1 MGKRS
6 NRQKNTNVF
15 DSDDDTVST
24 SSTSMSDAS
33 QVQENEEVYGGG
45 HRLDNYLDA
54 LYEKRGSVR
63 EKALEG
69 LVSDFASQVQS
80 QFAESN
86 CITLQH
92 QFINSIKRGS
102 ASEASLASRALGLL
116 ALTVGSGDSAHEILE
131 ESLVNLAQVLKSGSD
146 SRKQSSV
153 LDCLAVLTFVG
164 GNESEETQKSMQLIW
179 QLIHPKPRANV
190 GVASKPTPSVVAA
203 AVSAWSFLLTT
214 VDGWRM
220 SSSDW
225 QESASYL
232 STLLDKDDRAIRLA
246 AGEAIALIFEISS
259 FEKGLRGNNGDSVVE
274 GKNSQG
280 IFSYV
285 EALKD
290 KILNQVRSL
299 SMEAGGKGS
308 AKKDLNNQRSL
319 FRDVLEF
326 LEYGH
331 CPETS
336 IKMQHGDPLVVSTW
350 SQLIQLNFMK
360 HFLGSGFAKHMQ
372 ENELLHDVFNFT
384 PKKKQLGGHGH
395 LAASEKRMFKS
406 PNSAVNKART
416 QLLNKQRMLAQD
428 RNAGHYN
435 AVLSEDM

>member
-1 MGKRS
+1 MGKRG
-6 NRQKNTNVF
+6 NRQKKSDVF

-24 SSTSMSDAS
+24 SSTSMSDVS
-33 QVQENEEVYGGG
+33 QVQENEEIYGGG
-45 HRLDNYLDA
+45 HQLENYLDA

-69 LVSDFASQVQS
+69 FVSAFASQVQS

-102 ASEASLASRALGLL
+102 SLEASLASHALGLL
-116 ALTVGSGDSAHEILE
+116 SLTVGSGDSAHEILE
-131 ESLVNLAQVLKSGSD
+131 ESLVHLAQVLKSGSD
-146 SRKQSSV
+146 SRKKSAV
-153 LDCLAVLTFVG
+153 LDCLAILTFVG
-164 GNESEETQKSMQLIW
+164 GNEPVETQKSMQMIW
-179 QLIHPKPRANV
+179 QLIHPKPGSNV
-190 GVASKPTPSVVAA
+190 GVTSKPTPVVAA

-220 SSSDW
+220 NSSEW
-225 QESASYL
+225 QESISYL

-246 AGEAIALIFEISS
+246 AGEAVALIFEIRSLENEFRS
-259 FEKGLRGNNGDSVVE
+259 TDGDSVVE

-280 IFSYV
+280 VFSYV
-285 EALKD
+285 EALKG
-290 KILNQVRSL
+290 KFLNQVRSL
-299 SMEAGGKGS
+299 SVEAGGKGS

-336 IKMQHGDPLVVSTW
+336 IKMQHGDSLVVSTW
-350 SQLIQLNFMK
+350 TQLIQLNFLK
-360 HFLGSGFAKHMQ
+360 HYLGSGFAKHMQ

-384 PKKKQLGGHGH
+384 PKKKNLAGHGH
-395 LAASEKRMFKS
+395 LAGSEKRMFKS
-406 PNSAVNKART
+406 PNSAANKART

-428 RNAGHYN
+428 RNAGLYN
-435 AVLSEDM
+435 AVLNEDM

>member
-24 SSTSMSDAS
+24 SSTSMSDVS
-33 QVQENEEVYGGG
+33 QAQENEEVYGGG
-45 HRLDNYLDA
+45 NQLENYLDA

-69 LVSDFASQVQS
+69 FVSAFASQVQS
-80 QFAESN
+80 QFAKSN
-86 CITLQH
+86 SITLQH

-102 ASEASLASRALGLL
+102 TSEASLASHALGLL
-116 ALTVGSGDSAHEILE
+116 SLTVGSGDSAHEILE
-131 ESLVNLAQVLKSGSD
+131 ESLVHLAQVLKSVSD
-146 SRKQSSV
+146 SRKKSAV
-153 LDCLAVLTFVG
+153 LDCLAILTFVG
-164 GNESEETQKSMQLIW
+164 GNEPEETQKSMQILW
-179 QLIHPKPRANV
+179 QLIHPKPGSNV
-190 GVASKPTPSVVAA
+190 GVASKPSPSVVAA

-220 SSSDW
+220 SSSEW
-225 QESASYL
+225 QESVSYL

-246 AGEAIALIFEISS
+246 A
-259 FEKGLRGNNGDSVVE
+259 
-274 GKNSQG
+274 
-280 IFSYV
+280 
-285 EALKD
+285 EALKG

-299 SMEAGGKGS
+299 SVEAGGKGS

-336 IKMQHGDPLVVSTW
+336 IKMQHGDSLVVSTW
-350 SQLIQLNFMK
+350 TQLIQLNFLK

-384 PKKKQLGGHGH
+384 PKKRQLAGHGH
-395 LAASEKRMFKS
+395 LVGSEKRMFKS

-428 RNAGHYN
+428 RNAGLYN
-435 AVLSEDM
+435 AVLNEDV

>member
-1 MGKRS
+1 
-6 NRQKNTNVF
+6 
-15 DSDDDTVST
+15 
-24 SSTSMSDAS
+24 MSDVS
-33 QVQENEEVYGGG
+33 QAQENEEVYGGG
-45 HRLDNYLDA
+45 NQLENYLDA

-69 LVSDFASQVQS
+69 FVSAFASQVQS
-80 QFAESN
+80 QFAKSN
-86 CITLQH
+86 SITLQH

-102 ASEASLASRALGLL
+102 TSEASLASHALGLL
-116 ALTVGSGDSAHEILE
+116 SLTVGSGDSAHEILE
-131 ESLVNLAQVLKSGSD
+131 ESLVHLAQVLKSVSD
-146 SRKQSSV
+146 SRKKSAV
-153 LDCLAVLTFVG
+153 LDCLAILTFVG
-164 GNESEETQKSMQLIW
+164 GNEPEETQKSMQILW
-179 QLIHPKPRANV
+179 QLIHPKPGSNV
-190 GVASKPTPSVVAA
+190 GVASKPSPSVVAA

-220 SSSDW
+220 SSSEW
-225 QESASYL
+225 QESVSYL

-246 AGEAIALIFEISS
+246 AGEAIALIFEIRSL
-259 FEKGLRGNNGDSVVE
+259 EKEFRDADGDSVVE

-280 IFSYV
+280 VFSYV
-285 EALKD
+285 EALKG

-299 SMEAGGKGS
+299 SVEAGGKGS

-336 IKMQHGDPLVVSTW
+336 IKMQHGDSLVVSTW
-350 SQLIQLNFMK
+350 TQLIQLNFLK

-384 PKKKQLGGHGH
+384 PKKRQLAGHGH
-395 LAASEKRMFKS
+395 LVGSEKRMFKS

-428 RNAGHYN
+428 RNAGLYN
-435 AVLSEDM
+435 AVLNEDV